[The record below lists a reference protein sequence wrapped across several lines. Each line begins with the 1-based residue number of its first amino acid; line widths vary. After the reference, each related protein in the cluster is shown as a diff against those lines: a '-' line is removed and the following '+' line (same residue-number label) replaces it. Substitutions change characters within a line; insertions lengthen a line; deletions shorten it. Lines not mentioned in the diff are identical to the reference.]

1 MNPTIA
7 IIDYGMGNLRSVQKA
22 LARVGADAHSI
33 SEPRGAAAADGL
45 VLPGVGAFAQAME
58 HLSQAGFD
66 GLVREWVQARRP
78 FLGICLGLQ
87 LLFTESSEHGQH
99 EGLGVIPGQ
108 VVRFQV
114 DLKVPHMGWNEV
126 CQAAASPLFEG
137 IDDRRFFYFAHSYYA
152 VPAEAGVVIGT
163 TDYGLSY
170 ASAVQK
176 GNVFATQFHPEKS
189 GPTGLRM
196 LGNFCRLCRAA
207 RRPGGR

>member
-1 MNPTIA
+1 MIA
-7 IIDYGMGNLRSVQKA
+7 IVDYGLGNLKSVKSA
-22 LARVGADAHSI
+22 LDRLGEEAAITSDAAEI
-33 SEPRGAAAADGL
+33 LAADG
-45 VLPGVGAFAQAME
+45 VIFPGVGAFHRAMQN
-58 HLSQAGFD
+58 LD
-66 GLVREWVQARRP
+66 GLGLVGTLRQVAASGKP